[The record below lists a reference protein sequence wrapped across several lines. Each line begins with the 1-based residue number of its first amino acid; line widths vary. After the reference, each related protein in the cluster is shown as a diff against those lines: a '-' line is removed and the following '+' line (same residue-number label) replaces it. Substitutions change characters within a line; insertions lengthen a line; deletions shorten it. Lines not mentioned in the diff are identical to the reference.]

1 MGSDL
6 LPSFKFWQRGEQ
18 MFENF
23 KFILIPRDG
32 YDNLDSGYYPIH
44 HIECKKKVVDAFE
57 TSSTEI
63 RGILQWSNII
73 HHAKFLK
80 EKLGK
85 EVYDFIIDN
94 NLYS

>member
-1 MGSDL
+1 
-6 LPSFKFWQRGEQ
+6 

-32 YDNLDSGYYPIH
+32 SDDIDSADYPVH
-44 HIECKKKVVDAFE
+44 HIECKKKVTDVFQ

-73 HHAKFLK
+73 YHATSLK

-85 EVYDFIIDN
+85 DIYDFIIEN